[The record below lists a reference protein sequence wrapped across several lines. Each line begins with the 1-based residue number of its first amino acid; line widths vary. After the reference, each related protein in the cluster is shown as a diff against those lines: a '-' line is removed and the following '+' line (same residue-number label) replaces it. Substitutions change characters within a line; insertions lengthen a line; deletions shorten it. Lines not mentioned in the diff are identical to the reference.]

1 MQAFFKRK
9 TVNNNFRNN
18 MKPKEKT
25 FEQLFSEFPPVST
38 EEWEKVIEKDLK
50 GADYARKLIWRT
62 NEGFEV
68 KPYYRA
74 EDLEKLNYLNA
85 FPGEFPFVRGNKTD
99 NNNWLIRQDI
109 IVENVKEANAK
120 AIYVIKRGIESVGF
134 NLTEVLSTEDMDI
147 LLGGI
152 DLAKIE
158 INLICGSHFD
168 NILEAFINVL
178 KERNVCLDEV
188 NGSITYN
195 PLTEMVL
202 TGVSQDFEDVKEIL
216 DIVSELPKFKII
228 SIHGSIFHNSGSSSV
243 EELGFSLATA
253 AEYLDQLTEAGINI
267 NELAPRIKFE
277 FAVGGNYF
285 MEIAKIRA
293 ARMLWAK
300 MVEAYQPKDANTAQ
314 MFVHST
320 TSNWNKTIYDPYVNM
335 LRTTTEAMS
344 SVIGG
349 TDSLTVN
356 AFDEPFETPTEFGE
370 RIARNQQL
378 LLKEE
383 SYMDKVADPAAGSY
397 YIENLTNSIANEAWR
412 IFLAVE
418 EKGGFIAALKD
429 GFVQNT
435 IKETAQ
441 KRDMNIANRKEIFL
455 GTNQFPNFTE
465 KMEKE
470 LEEDIFAVEDYTDE
484 NAEFE
489 TLKPYRGAQAFEMLR
504 YKTDV
509 YSKEKKRPLAFML
522 TYGNLGMRKAR
533 ATFACNFFACAGFE
547 VVDNNGFENIA
558 QGLEAAKK
566 AGADIIV
573 LCSSDAEYES
583 LSAEDAKQID
593 NKILVVAGYPKD
605 MLDALKEK
613 GVKYFI
619 HVKSNVLD
627 TLNEFQ
633 KSLGI

>member
-1 MQAFFKRK
+1 MESNKK
-9 TVNNNFRNN
+9 
-18 MKPKEKT
+18 
-25 FEQLFSEFPPVST
+25 LFSEFPAVST
-38 EEWEKVIEKDLK
+38 KEWEKVIEKDLK

-74 EDLEKLNYLNA
+74 EDLENIKHLNA
-85 FPGEFPFVRGNKTD
+85 FPGEFPFVRGNKAD

-109 IVENVKEANAK
+109 MVEDAKQANAK
-120 AIYVIKRGIESVGF
+120 AIFVIERGIESIGF
-134 NLTEVLSTEDMDI
+134 NLTEVLSTEDMDV

-152 DLAKIE
+152 ELEKIE
-158 INLICGSHFD
+158 INLVCGSHFED
-168 NILEAFINVL
+168 ILEAFIKVL
-178 KERNVCLDEV
+178 KERNVCLNEV
-188 NGSITYN
+188 KGSISYN

-202 TGVSQDFEDVKEIL
+202 TGVSQEVEDVKELL
-216 DIVSELPKFKII
+216 DILNELPKFKLIA
-228 SIHGSIFHNSGSSSV
+228 IHGSIFHNAGSSSV
-243 EELGFSLATA
+243 EELGFALAKA
-253 AEYLDQLTEAGINI
+253 AEYLDQLTEVGISI
-267 NELAPRIKFE
+267 DDIAPRIKFE

-293 ARMLWAK
+293 ARLLWAK
-300 MVEAYQPKDANTAQ
+300 MIAAYRPKEENAAQ

-320 TSNWNKTIYDPYVNM
+320 TSNWNKTVYDPYVNM

-356 AFDEPFETPTEFGE
+356 AFDEGFETPTEFGE

-397 YIENLTNSIANEAWR
+397 YIENLTNSIAEEAWK

-418 EKGGFIAALKD
+418 EKGGFIAALKE

-441 KRDMNIANRKEIFL
+441 KRDMDIANRKEILL
-455 GTNQFPNFTE
+455 GTNQYPNASE
-465 KMEKE
+465 QMKNE
-470 LEEDIFAVEDYTDE
+470 LDEEIFAVEDYTDE

-509 YSKEKKRPLAFML
+509 YSKKNKRPLAFML

-533 ATFACNFFACAGFE
+533 ATFACNFFACAGFA
-547 VVDNNGFENIA
+547 VQDNNGFKTAEE
-558 QGLEAAKK
+558 GVKAAK
-566 AGADIIV
+566 AANADIIV
-573 LCSSDAEYES
+573 LCSSDEEYAELAPAVTKLAGE
-583 LSAEDAKQID
+583 AK
-593 NKILVVAGYPKD
+593 VVIAGFPKAIMND
-605 MLDALKEK
+605 LKAK
-613 GVKYFI
+613 GIEHFI
-619 HVKSNVLD
+619 HVKSNVLE
-627 TLNEFQ
+627 TLKQFQ
-633 KSLGI
+633 TELGIK